1 MIINN
6 IDDLI
11 AAIHDSDLYIVESET
26 GKFTNCEFPKDST
39 ATFNDDRVQNALNG
53 ITKIQF
59 NEGVAFMMNASTL
72 FSNCSYLTEVAF
84 YTEQLNFDYDDES
97 DTWNLDEAFRGCQ
110 ALVYLF
116 FWSKPTNIEKL
127 VSINYIFA
135 GCTSLEAAVSFD
147 NILFYASGLKSAQ
160 YAFSNTGIT
169 SANFSG
175 YGPVSVY
182 NLENLETATGFY
194 YGCEKLQSVNFNRNF
209 NVPNLKDV
217 SYFFGGCNSLTSISY
232 PSSINNSVLENLESV
247 FIDCQSIESYTI
259 TSLLS
264 NMPITNVI
272 NMYYNCENLS
282 ELNITNL
289 NLDNIHN
296 PLQIYDIITN
306 CSNLETLIMKKGDYN
321 VYNKSI
327 KGVYKFERN
336 IASIDEDDD
345 TITIHFGDKERL
357 IITDNEQLI
366 SAITNPEHCQIEGNV
381 VTFTN
386 CTFSESVAFDDGDV
400 IEALG
405 LEKCELVFDDV
416 MFDTISGSGLFQTA
430 EYITS
435 ITFTNNVLICFRN
448 ENEDEVSMKNLFYE
462 CHGLKSVTFGEN
474 IDFSQVTSIE
484 GMFMRCNSLET
495 ADLSAFS
502 IASQL
507 SSFSSLFEGTTNLQ
521 TVIFPETLEL
531 QIDSVSYMFSESG
544 IPSFTFP
551 NIVNAIITSG
561 EYMFASCNNLKYLDL
576 SNLDISNMADLSCFL
591 DSSNNLEKIIMK
603 KEFYDQE
610 TNRIRSN
617 QDSYEIPLTPKKV
630 NVNGDIVT
638 ISFIDE
644 PVPPKPSSTYDQ
656 MKKNRLMVLNI
667 LRKRLEILRRDYL
680 LSKNPLEQANILTE
694 IRRIKRDIDLYAS
707 YAN

>member
-1 MIINN
+1 M

-26 GKFTNCEFPKDST
+26 GKFTNCEFPKNST
-39 ATFNDDRVQNALNG
+39 ATFNDDRVQNTLNG

-59 NEGVAFMMNASTL
+59 NNGVVFTMNASTL

-84 YTEQLNFDYDDES
+84 YTDQLNFDYDDES
-97 DTWNLDEAFRGCQ
+97 DTWNLDLAFYGCQ
-110 ALVYLF
+110 ALVYVF
-116 FWSKPTNIEKL
+116 FWAKPVNIEKL
-127 VSINYIFA
+127 VSINHIFA
-135 GCTSLEAAVSFD
+135 NCTSLKNAISFD

-160 YAFSNTGIT
+160 YVFSRSGIT
-169 SANFSG
+169 TQSFNG
-175 YGPVSVY
+175 YGPDSVY
-182 NLENLETATGFY
+182 NLENLETMTGFY
-194 YGCEKLQSVNFNRNF
+194 SGCEQLQSVNFNRNF
-209 NVPNLKDV
+209 NVPNLKDI
-217 SYFFGGCNSLTSISY
+217 SYFFSDCSSLTSINY

-264 NMPITNVI
+264 NAPITNVI

-296 PLQIYDIITN
+296 PLQIYDIITD
-306 CSNLETLIMKKGDYN
+306 CPNLETLIMKKSDYN
-321 VYNKSI
+321 AYNKSI
-327 KGVYKFERN
+327 KGIYKFERN
-336 IASIDEDDD
+336 IASIDEDGD

-366 SAITNPEHCQIEGNV
+366 SAITNPDHCQIEGNV

-386 CTFSESVAFDDGDV
+386 CIFSENVAFDDGDV

-405 LEKCELVFDDV
+405 LETCELVFDDV
-416 MFDTISGSGLFQTA
+416 LFDTISAGGLFNNA
-430 EYITS
+430 DYITS
-435 ITFTNNVLICFRN
+435 ITFTDDVLICFRN
-448 ENEDEVSMKNLFYE
+448 ENEDEISMKNLFYD
-462 CHGLKSVTFGEN
+462 CHGLKSVTFGEH
-474 IDFSQVTSIE
+474 IDFSQVTSID

-495 ADLSAFS
+495 ANLSVFS
-502 IASQL
+502 TASQL

-531 QIDSVSYMFSESG
+531 QIDSISVSYMFSESG

-561 EYMFASCNNLKYLDL
+561 EHMFESCNNLKYLDL

-591 DSSNNLEKIIMK
+591 DNSNNIEKIIMQ

-610 TNRIRSN
+610 TNKIISN

-656 MKKNRLMVLNI
+656 MRKNRLMVLDI

-680 LSKNPLEQANILTE
+680 LSKNPLKQANILTE
-694 IRRIKRDIDLYAS
+694 IRKIKRDIDLYAS